1 MPVVVDGVAAQAI
14 ATIKESAAETAGLE

>member
-1 MPVVVDGVAAQAI
+1 MPVVVDGVAAQAT